1 MLQSF
6 EAMILEEERVLKIGR
21 DVFVREVPVILEE
34 VPVVEEFLPVRPII

>member
-6 EAMILEEERVLKIGR
+6 EAVILEEERDFKIGR
-21 DVFVREVPVILEE
+21 DVFVREVPVILE